1 MPLLNLTNEQVY
13 ELVSQL
19 SPEIKRNLLMK
30 IAEEISTKRLE
41 RMNYAE
47 TQLRELC
54 NKCGKNWDIMS
65 EKEREEFID
74 DIIHEDRKCSM

>member
-30 IAEEISTKRLE
+30 IAEEISVKRIE

-47 TQLRELC
+47 AQLRELC
-54 NKCGKNWDIMS
+54 NKRGKNWDIMS

-74 DIIHEDRKCSM
+74 DIIHEDRQCSM